1 MIWWVRVN
9 LMNNAGLLKYDAL
22 TCTIRVKA
30 SRLVGFSTIYYI
42 LQPTVVGVTDPRRHH
57 YGQEKN
63 KHFQL

>member
-1 MIWWVRVN
+1 MG
-9 LMNNAGLLKYDAL
+9 GLLKYDAL

-63 KHFQL
+63 KHFRA